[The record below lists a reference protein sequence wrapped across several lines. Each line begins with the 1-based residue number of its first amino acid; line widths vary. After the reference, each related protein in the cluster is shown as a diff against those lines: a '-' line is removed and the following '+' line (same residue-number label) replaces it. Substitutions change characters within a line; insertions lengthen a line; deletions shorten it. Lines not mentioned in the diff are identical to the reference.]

1 MNVGRIKTEPWNGS
15 TLRDQ
20 RDEKES
26 EKKKNTKNKSPEK
39 KQVIQK
45 QSHLDADGIKVSNTI
60 GWLS

>member
-45 QSHLDADGIKVSNTI
+45 
-60 GWLS
+60 

>member
-26 EKKKNTKNKSPEK
+26 EKKNTKNKSPEK

-45 QSHLDADGIKVSNTI
+45 
-60 GWLS
+60 